1 MYNNNRII
9 AVGDLHGDYKIFIK
23 ILEMT
28 QLIDS
33 NGNWVG
39 KDTYV
44 VQVGDTL
51 DGKRPDV
58 TPDKEFLDES
68 GEIELMRYIIQL
80 DSQAKRFGGRVI
92 SLLGNHEL
100 YPYYLK
106 DDPDFL
112 NDYVKTK
119 DIQALKEKF
128 NGADRLKFF
137 QPGKE
142 GANLLSRTRPLL
154 IQLGEF
160 LFIHGSITNRLIK
173 FGLDSN
179 GKVNI
184 SKINEQTSKW
194 LNGKGKIPKY
204 LEDTTS
210 ENPVFSRMYSS
221 EQDFN
226 KSECDKIS
234 KQLSYFNNV
243 NYVVMGHSRY
253 KNINATCQNKLIR
266 TDVSLSRAFG
276 GKLSEKVKNIQVLQ
290 IEQYKNKDPSLKI
303 ITPTKII
310 DL

>member
-1 MYNNNRII
+1 
-9 AVGDLHGDYKIFIK
+9 
-23 ILEMT
+23 MT
-28 QLIDS
+28 KLIDS

-106 DDPDFL
+106 DDPHFL
-112 NDYVKTK
+112 KDYVKTK
-119 DIQALKEKF
+119 DIQTLKEKF

-160 LFIHGSITNRLIK
+160 LFIHGSITNKLIK
-173 FGLDSN
+173 YGLDSN

-194 LNGKGKIPKY
+194 LSGKGKIPKY

-221 EQDFN
+221 DQDFN

-276 GKLSEKVKNIQVLQ
+276 GKLSEKVKSIQVLQ

-303 ITPTKII
+303 ITPAKVI

>member
-1 MYNNNRII
+1 MYNNNKII

-28 QLIDS
+28 KLIDS

-106 DDPDFL
+106 DDPHFL
-112 NDYVKTK
+112 KDYVKTK
-119 DIQALKEKF
+119 DIQTLKEKF

-160 LFIHGSITNRLIK
+160 LFIHGSITNKLIK
-173 FGLDSN
+173 YGLDSN

-194 LNGKGKIPKY
+194 LSGKGKIPKY

-221 EQDFN
+221 DQDFN

-276 GKLSEKVKNIQVLQ
+276 GKLSEKVKSIQVLQ

-303 ITPTKII
+303 ITPAKVI